1 MVSEN
6 LVNYLG
12 LRHSY
17 AGINCIT
24 VISAFYEKELQIN
37 VFKDLFNRIKKDN
50 KDIST
55 RRWMK
60 QITLENIDS
69 WAATCAKKVSLTN
82 AQNYDVIVFR
92 SLRGENPIHFGLYI
106 DCMRMFHLEE
116 GAHSMITSIDKYWSK
131 RLHAVY
137 RYVV

>member
-12 LRHSY
+12 QRHSY

-24 VISAFYEKELQIN
+24 IISAFYENELKIK
-37 VFKDLFNRIKKDN
+37 VFKDLFEKIKKDN

-106 DCMRMFHLEE
+106 DSMRMFHLEE
-116 GAHSMITSIDKYWSK
+116 GAHSMITSIDKYWSQ
-131 RLHAVY
+131 RLYAVY

>member
-12 LRHSY
+12 QRHSY

-24 VISAFYEKELQIN
+24 IISAFYENELKIK
-37 VFKDLFNRIKKDN
+37 VFKDLFEKIKKDN

-106 DCMRMFHLEE
+106 DYMRMFHLEE
-116 GAHSMITSIDKYWSK
+116 GAHSMITSIDNYWSK